1 MSHSTQIHR
10 LRFLKM
16 ALAGIAFAP
25 GLAVLGKGLDQLRGD
40 RVGWARLKTPSPS
53 WMRHAGSDPVL
64 MKFFREETTLNI
76 DPIWYTADANDL
88 AELCKYPFLF
98 SQGVGVIT
106 DPVGRSNLAE
116 YFRRGGFL
124 LVDAC
129 HDIHVT
135 PGFDEFFRQQTE
147 FFAATLPEARL
158 VPLPAT
164 HDIYRCHF
172 QIPDGRPPHT
182 FMGNVYDARKARHGL
197 YGLMIGARMAGVIS
211 LCGWQCGWDH
221 VTEYG
226 SPSLPGTDVACM
238 QMLVNIYIYAMLQA
252 S

>member
-16 ALAGIAFAP
+16 ALAGIVFAP

-76 DPIWYTADANDL
+76 DPIWYAADANDL

-135 PGFDEFFRQQTE
+135 PDFDEFFRSKPSSSLRRCPRRGWCRCRRRMIFT
-147 FFAATLPEARL
+147 AATSRFPTGDRRIRSWGTSMMRAR
-158 VPLPAT
+158 
-164 HDIYRCHF
+164 R
-172 QIPDGRPPHT
+172 
-182 FMGNVYDARKARHGL
+182 
-197 YGLMIGARMAGVIS
+197 
-211 LCGWQCGWDH
+211 
-221 VTEYG
+221 
-226 SPSLPGTDVACM
+226 GTGFTA
-238 QMLVNIYIYAMLQA
+238 
-252 S
+252 